1 MDFYAREKSA
11 MSQKPWINANVKRFI
26 IEKSIAGYTIS
37 EIIKQIREEFGLSL
51 EYKTVWAYRVKHR
64 AKINASIEKMLESVY
79 ATQPLAI
86 LEKRLEEYWKNIEM
100 ERMKVDENGNYNG
113 DGRVINEALR
123 NAAEDLAKLERLRLK
138 MQEYELKKGLQNTNS
153 FDEIIATIERRT
165 MLAKKRS
172 DSDDRLIA
180 NSGWRIEEDQKKQ
193 GE

>member
-1 MDFYAREKSA
+1 MDFHAREKSI
-11 MSQKPWINANVKRFI
+11 MSTKPWINANVKRFI
-26 IEKSIAGYTIS
+26 IEKSIEGFTSS
-37 EIIKQIREEFGLSL
+37 EIMDQVQKEFNLSL
-51 EYKTVWAYRVKHR
+51 SYEAVRSYRLKYR
-64 AKINASIEKMLESVY
+64 DKIKASIDKLLESAY
-79 ATQPLAI
+79 ATQPLAMP
-86 LEKRLEEYWKNIEM
+86 EKRLEMYWRNIQL